1 MTSNWVH
8 SAMVH
13 GIHPPATPLP
23 QGKRL
28 TLTAT
33 SRVVAS
39 VLVYTE
45 VRAVTL
51 RLRQILSQIPNPVYA
66 V

>member
-39 VLVYTE
+39 VLVYT
-45 VRAVTL
+45 AGPSCHSTAASN
-51 RLRQILSQIPNPVYA
+51 IITNT
-66 V
+66 